1 MYDFDLKGKVDR
13 FTAKEED
20 GKLVREREDMWAVI
34 DSLMLCKFI
43 RSILGN
49 YEAMARLYTLVTGV
63 EMTEE
68 LLQKAGE
75 RIYNL
80 EKAYNV
86 REGWKSEDDYPAPRV
101 MSDPIKSGVAKGAVV
116 TKEEFDLLFK
126 AYCKERD
133 WTPHGVPTRRKLLE
147 LGLEKAAEDLVVLEE
162 A

>member
-1 MYDFDLKGKVDR
+1 MYDLVLKGKVDR
-13 FTAKEED
+13 FTAQEVY
-20 GKLVREREDMWAVI
+20 GKLVQEREEMWAVI

-49 YEAMARLYTLVTGV
+49 YKDMARLYTLVTGL

-86 REGWKSEDDYPAPRV
+86 RDGWKSDDDYPAPRV
-101 MSDPIKSGVAKGAVV
+101 MSDPIESGVAKGAVV
-116 TKEEFDLLFK
+116 TKEEYDLLFK

-133 WTPHGVPTRRKLLE
+133 WTPQGVPTKRKLLE
-147 LGLEKAAEDLVVLEE
+147 LGLEKVAKVLIVPEG